1 MVSLVYD
8 ITYGVVK
15 KKIDTL
21 ILIDDSIVRGTTLRT
36 SVIKILMRLEPKKI
50 VILSSAPQV
59 RYPDCY
65 GIDMARMSDF
75 CAFRAA
81 IQLLQ
86 ENDMS
91 HVIENVYKKCKA
103 QEDLPKEQV
112 KNWVREIYDP
122 FTGEEISAKIA
133 QLLKPSNLNCD
144 FDIIFQDLQGLKESC
159 PETPGNWYFSGHYPT
174 PGGNK
179 VVNRAFI
186 YYMEG
191 NPARA
196 Y

>member
-1 MVSLVYD
+1 M
-8 ITYGVVK
+8 
-15 KKIDTL
+15 
-21 ILIDDSIVRGTTLRT
+21 IV
-36 SVIKILMRLEPKKI
+36 
-50 VILSSAPQV
+50 SSAPQV

-65 GIDMARMSDF
+65 GIDMARMGDF

-81 IQLLQ
+81 VALLK
-86 ENDMS
+86 ENGMQ
-91 HVIENVYKKCKA
+91 HVLDSVYKRCKA

-112 KNWVREIYDP
+112 RNWVRDIYEP
-122 FTGEEISAKIA
+122 FTRVQISTKIA
-133 QLLKPSNLNCD
+133 ELLRPVDLPCELE
-144 FDIIFQDLQGLKESC
+144 IVYQDLDGLRVAC
-159 PETPGNWYFSGHYPT
+159 PETPGMWYFSGHYPT

-191 NPARA
+191 NTARA